1 MALTNLEFARR
12 TAQIAKRAATWSF
25 DTLTMGDEY
34 LSGPTINN
42 SAERF
47 CREIKEMLDNIHPLA
62 RSD

>member
-12 TAQIAKRAATWSF
+12 TAQIAKRAASWSF
-25 DTLTMGDEY
+25 DTLAMGDDY
-34 LSGPTINN
+34 MTGPTING

-47 CREIKEMLDNIHPLA
+47 CREIKEMLDRIHPLA